1 VAIKSYPCRAVQ
13 ESTPDNRGLPAHPC
27 MNHAAHETVARLHLP
42 VAPKCNIRCL
52 YCERRVSPHL
62 HQACPGVA
70 AAVLTPQ
77 QAAETAAVFRRRWGP
92 EAIIGIAGPGE
103 PLANPETLETLT
115 FIRAQLPDARF
126 CLCTNGLALPDVVAR
141 LHLLG
146 VEHLSITINAPTP
159 AIAALIHPWVRQE
172 GRIVRG
178 GRAARLLVER
188 QMTGLAAAVACGMH
202 VKVNTVVIPEV
213 NDAHVVEVARRVAD
227 CGACVINLIPLIP
240 RGRMAGHHPP
250 TGCQLKLLR
259 AECARYLP
267 VFERCRQCRAD
278 AQGIPGRMVAE

>member
-1 VAIKSYPCRAVQ
+1 VVIESYPCRVAPG
-13 ESTPDNRGLPAHPC
+13 STPNDRGLLAHPC

-70 AAVLTPQ
+70 AAVLSPQ
-77 QAAETAAVFRRRWGP
+77 RAAETAVIFHRRWGP
-92 EAIIGIAGPGE
+92 EAIVGIAGPGE
-103 PLANPETLETLT
+103 PLANPETLETLALV
-115 FIRAQLPDARF
+115 RARLPDARF
-126 CLCTNGLALPDVVAR
+126 CLCTNGFALPDAVKR

-146 VEHLSITINAPTP
+146 VEHVSVTINAPTP
-159 AIAALIHPWVRQE
+159 AVAALIHPWVRQD
-172 GRIVRG
+172 GRMMRG
-178 GRAARLLVER
+178 LRAARLLVDR

-213 NDAHVVEVARRVAD
+213 NDGHVVEIARRVAA
-227 CGACVINLIPLIP
+227 CGASVINLIPLIP
-240 RGRMAGHHPP
+240 RGRMVGHRPP
-250 TGCQLKLLR
+250 TGCQLRSLR
-259 AECARYLP
+259 AECAHYLP

-278 AQGIPGRMVAE
+278 AEGIPGRMVAG